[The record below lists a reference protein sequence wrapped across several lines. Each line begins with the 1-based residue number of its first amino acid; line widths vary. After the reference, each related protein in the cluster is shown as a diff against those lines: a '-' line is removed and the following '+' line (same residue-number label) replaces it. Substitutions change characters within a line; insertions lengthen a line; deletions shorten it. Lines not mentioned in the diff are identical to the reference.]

1 MKHLINYDS
10 ELYALVFGSAIF
22 FTALTGVV
30 IYFILLYKNKQLKN
44 LQEQE
49 MLKANFNQELIKTH
63 MEIQEQTM
71 QTIGADLHDNIGQ
84 LLSLT
89 SLTLNSIELDNTDK
103 AQQKIGAAIE
113 LNLKSIKEMR
123 LLGRLLHGEQLLK
136 LGLEEAIR
144 SEVTWIEKSGRFTVV
159 YDIDGDRPDANN
171 ADKDL
176 ILFRITQEIL
186 NNIIKHSQA
195 KEINIKL
202 GYLDTGIRLQ
212 IIDNGTGFSIGDL
225 PEAQKGMGLKNIQ
238 KRAEIVGGEVFIQST
253 PGEGTCVDIFIP
265 YP

>member
-1 MKHLINYDS
+1 MANDDIKGLIIITT
-10 ELYALVFGSAIF
+10 LIF
-22 FTALTGVV
+22 LLAPAFLLSYIF
-30 IYFILLYKNKQLKN
+30 IYNRRKKRHIEEKAQLK
-44 LQEQE
+44 
-49 MLKANFNQELIKTH
+49 MVFDAELIKTQ

-71 QTIGADLHDNIGQ
+71 QTIGVELHDNIGQ

-89 SLTLNSIELDNTDK
+89 SLTLNSIELDNLDK
-103 AQQKIGAAIE
+103 TKQKLDAAIE

-123 LLGRLLHGEQLLK
+123 QLGKLLHGEQLVK
-136 LGLEEAIR
+136 LGLDEAIH
-144 SEVTWIEKSGRFTVV
+144 SEVNWIEKSGRFAVIYAV
-159 YDIDGDRPDANN
+159 DGEKSFTTN

-195 KEINIKL
+195 KEISIKL
-202 GYLDTGIRLQ
+202 AYVETGIRLQ
-212 IIDNGTGFSIGDL
+212 IIDDGAGFNVGEL
-225 PEAQKGMGLKNIQ
+225 PEEQKGMGLKNIQ

-253 PGEGTCVDIFIP
+253 PGEGTFIDIFIP

>member
-1 MKHLINYDS
+1 MFNAKQEIFHFVALIS
-10 ELYALVFGSAIF
+10 LF
-22 FTALTGVV
+22 
-30 IYFILLYKNKQLKN
+30 FILLITIIVITAIRYHNRKRNHKMDL
-44 LQEQE
+44 
-49 MLKANFNQELIKTH
+49 ANFQNTLLQTQ

-71 QTIGADLHDNIGQ
+71 QTIGVELHDNIGQ

-89 SLTLNSIELDNTDK
+89 SLTLNSIELDNPDK
-103 AQQKIGAAIE
+103 AQQKIDAAIE

-123 LLGRLLHGEQLLK
+123 QLGKLLHGEQLVK
-136 LGLEEAIR
+136 LGLDEAIR
-144 SEVTWIEKSGRFTVV
+144 SEVNWIEKSGRFAVIYAVEGERSFT
-159 YDIDGDRPDANN
+159 ANT
-171 ADKDL
+171 DEDL

-212 IIDNGTGFSIGDL
+212 IIDDGAGFTVEEL
-225 PEAQKGMGLKNIQ
+225 PEEQKGMGLKNIQ
-238 KRAEIVGGEVFIQST
+238 KRAEIVGGEVFIQSQ
-253 PGEGTCVDIFIP
+253 PGEGTCIDIFIP

>member
-1 MKHLINYDS
+1 MANTDIKELIIITTLIFLLAPTFLVLYIFIYNRRKKRHIEEKAQMKLIFDS
-10 ELYALVFGSAIF
+10 
-22 FTALTGVV
+22 
-30 IYFILLYKNKQLKN
+30 
-44 LQEQE
+44 
-49 MLKANFNQELIKTH
+49 ELIKTQ

-103 AQQKIGAAIE
+103 TLQKIDAAIE

-144 SEVTWIEKSGRFTVV
+144 SEITWIEKSGRFTVV
-159 YDIDGDRPDANN
+159 YDIDGDRPAADN

-195 KEINIKL
+195 KEISIKL

-212 IIDNGTGFSIGDL
+212 IIDDGTGFSINEP

-253 PGEGTCVDIFIP
+253 PGEGTFIDIFIP